1 MGCLTL
7 LLLVILNVRGIPCVL
22 PLLETLPLAG
32 HKHRPVPGSSHNI
45 SKNDPGV
52 QNAVLVSTYTFN
64 NESNDIFFFRVYAI
78 KVAQIQIVKGIKY
91 VLEVTISRTICRK
104 SMSPPSL
111 DKCPFQPEG
120 ALQQM
125 FNCHFEV
132 WAIPWKHW
140 SKVTSFVCH
149 PPSRL
154 LPTGSEV
161 ARR

>member
-1 MGCLTL
+1 MFNTPVTKSAGGWNLVCPLTL
-7 LLLVILNVRGIPCVL
+7 QIIIQCIGMCLCS
-22 PLLETLPLAG
+22 
-32 HKHRPVPGSSHNI
+32 PVPGSSHNI

-149 PPSRL
+149 PPS
-154 LPTGSEV
+154 PPSASSTN
-161 ARR
+161 